1 MIVKHTLITVLGEA
15 GALQKCLPANWKPVI
30 PDLMRDDLLVRKK
43 AFVGEYKHLKA
54 TIIIKMINICKAII
68 TAVRVW
74 PE

>member
-54 TIIIKMINICKAII
+54 T
-68 TAVRVW
+68 RL
-74 PE
+74 